1 MKKFISIIL
10 TILIM
15 FQFNFVALAANT
27 ATVSAD
33 KVSLSQEEPTLI
45 PVKIKNNNGIM
56 GFKITVEYPVDKLD
70 IKSVSRGEI
79 TAKGNFNTNFGIN
92 DGKFDVLW
100 NNTDDVSGDGTLFVL
115 SAQAATEI
123 SKDTAIKL
131 SFSQPDTFNVKYE
144 DVALDCQDI
153 VISAKY
159 IETTT
164 EITTTQKGET
174 TTKAPTPIDTSQI
187 IDAIDTT
194 LEQNGCDN
202 LNDVKDKDN
211 FVKDFNKNLEI
222 ITGTNEHYV
231 TDFDT
236 INSMY
241 NSAYEGKFIT
251 EITNSIDSNVID
263 TVIKDTLKEFN
274 AKSIDEL
281 DEKDKAKF
289 VQRVEEKLKE
299 QDADVPSISKDL
311 DTDDALDIIKKVY
324 NQKDEDNEQ
333 QENDDNVQ
341 KGIVITV
348 SVVAL
353 IALISIVIIIRKK
366 RRTKLS
372 EAK

>member
-10 TILIM
+10 TVLLMLQCNII
-15 FQFNFVALAANT
+15 ALAANT

-131 SFSQPDTFNVKYE
+131 SFSPPDTFNIKYE
-144 DVALDCQDI
+144 DVALDCQSI
-153 VISAKY
+153 VISAKH

-164 EITTTQKGET
+164 ENTTTQKGET
-174 TTKAPTPIDTSQI
+174 TTKAATPIDSSQI
-187 IDAIDTT
+187 IDAVDTT
-194 LEQNGCDN
+194 LAQNGCDN
-202 LNDVKDKDN
+202 LNDVKDKDD

-222 ITGTNEHYV
+222 ITGTNEHNV
-231 TDFDT
+231 ADFDT

-241 NSAYEGKFIT
+241 NSAYEGQFIT
-251 EITNSIDSNVID
+251 EITNNIDSNVID

-299 QDADVPSISKDL
+299 QDTDIPSISEDL
-311 DTDDALDIIKKVY
+311 NTDDALDIIKKVY
-324 NQKDEDNEQ
+324 NQKNEDNEQ
-333 QENDDNVQ
+333 QENEENSVQ
-341 KGIVITV
+341 KGIIIAV

-353 IALISIVIIIRKK
+353 IVLISIVIIIRKMRK
-366 RRTKLS
+366 TKS
-372 EAK
+372 PN

>member
-1 MKKFISIIL
+1 MKKFI
-10 TILIM
+10 TIMLIALLI
-15 FQFNFVALAANT
+15 FQCNVVALAANT

-33 KVSLSQEEPTLI
+33 KVSLSEEEPTLI

-56 GFKITVEYPVDKLD
+56 GFKITIEYPIDKLD

-115 SAQAATEI
+115 SAQATTEI
-123 SKDTAIKL
+123 SKDTAITL

-159 IETTT
+159 VETTI
-164 EITTTQKGET
+164 ENTTTQKGET

-187 IDAIDTT
+187 IDAVDTT
-194 LEQNGCDN
+194 LEQNDCDN
-202 LNDVKDKDN
+202 LNDVKDKDD

-222 ITGTNEHYV
+222 ITGTNEHNV

-236 INSMY
+236 INNMY
-241 NSAYEGKFIT
+241 NSAYEGQFIT
-251 EITNSIDSNVID
+251 EVTNNIDSSVID

-274 AKSIDEL
+274 AKSIDQL

-289 VQRVEEKLKE
+289 VQKVEEKLKE
-299 QDADVPSISKDL
+299 QDTDIPSISNDL
-311 DTDDALDIIKKVY
+311 NTDDALDIIKKVY
-324 NQKDEDNEQ
+324 NQKNEDNEQ
-333 QENDDNVQ
+333 QEDDNNVQ
-341 KGIVITV
+341 KGIIITV
-348 SVVAL
+348 SVVAVVL
-353 IALISIVIIIRKK
+353 IITILVIIRNKRK
-366 RRTKLS
+366 TKLS
-372 EAK
+372 N

>member
-1 MKKFISIIL
+1 MKKFILIIL
-10 TILIM
+10 TVLLVLQCNIIA
-15 FQFNFVALAANT
+15 FAANT
-27 ATVSAD
+27 ATISAD
-33 KVSLSQEEPTLI
+33 KVRLSQEEPTLI

-56 GFKITVEYPVDKLD
+56 GFRITVEYPVDKID

-115 SAQAATEI
+115 SVKAVTEI
-123 SKDTAIKL
+123 SKDTAITL

-144 DVALDCQDI
+144 DVVLDCKKI

-159 IETTT
+159 VETTT
-164 EITTTQKGET
+164 EITTTQKEET

-202 LNDVKDKDN
+202 LNDVKDKDD
-211 FVKDFNKNLEI
+211 FVENFNKNLEI
-222 ITGTNEHYV
+222 ITGTNEHNV

-241 NSAYEGKFIT
+241 NSAYEGQFIT
-251 EITNSIDSNVID
+251 EITNNIDSDVID
-263 TVIKDTLKEFN
+263 NVIKDTLKEFN
-274 AKSIDEL
+274 VKSIDEL
-281 DEKDKAKF
+281 NEKDKAKF
-289 VQRVEEKLKE
+289 VQKVEEKLKE
-299 QDADVPSISKDL
+299 QDADIPSISRDL

-324 NQKDEDNEQ
+324 NQKNEDNEQ
-333 QENDDNVQ
+333 QENDNNVQ
-341 KGIVITV
+341 KDIIITV

-366 RRTKLS
+366 RKTKS
-372 EAK
+372 SN